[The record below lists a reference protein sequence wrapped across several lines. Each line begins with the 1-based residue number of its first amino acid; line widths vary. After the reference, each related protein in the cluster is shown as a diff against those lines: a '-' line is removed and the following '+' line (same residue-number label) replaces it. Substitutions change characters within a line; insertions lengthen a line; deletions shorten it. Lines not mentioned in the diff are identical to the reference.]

1 MAAIAWQHDLAQ
13 ASPVA
18 ALGTLR
24 WQVSKMA
31 FDAAKV
37 MTIFYVKNLGMAA
50 WHPAR
55 YGQLRAP
62 LVEQR
67 VPSDVEAAM
76 AVVASACSD
85 HPAPTLAFPAASAAA
100 EPNDD
105 ASRSPEPVEK
115 GEDKVLAKA
124 PAIA

>member
-1 MAAIAWQHDLAQ
+1 MVGLASIAWHHDLAQ
-13 ASPVA
+13 AAPVA

-37 MTIFYVKNLGMAA
+37 LLIFFVKNLTMALM
-50 WHPAR
+50 HPMR

-67 VPSDVEAAM
+67 VPDNVEAAAGGSGGVM
-76 AVVASACSD
+76 PSSAETGS
-85 HPAPTLAFPAASAAA
+85 HSSSSSSSTGAHLI
-100 EPNDD
+100 E
-105 ASRSPEPVEK
+105 
-115 GEDKVLAKA
+115 
-124 PAIA
+124 